1 MPVEARLVGQIRA
14 ALPLD
19 ETVGVALSGGGDSV
33 ALLHL
38 CLRAGIK
45 VEAVTVDHSL
55 RAESAAEAVAVA
67 ADCGALG
74 VRHDVRVWQHGAP
87 TGNLMDQARR
97 ARLGLIGDWARARGI
112 ATVAL
117 GHTRDDQAETLLMGL
132 ARQAGIDG
140 LSGMRRAWSAGGVQF
155 VRPLLDAGRTEL
167 REWLAA
173 QGTGWIDDP
182 TNDNDRFTRVK
193 ARQVLAALA
202 PLGITGEGLAAVAGH
217 LAQVRAALEVQ
228 VAGVAA
234 RLVREEAGA
243 LVVDALLFAEPAEV
257 RRRLIVAG
265 LRWLSGAEYAPR
277 ADAVARLEAAM
288 AAGRDATLWG
298 CRWHKGRLMREAK
311 AMTGV
316 TAALGAV
323 WDGRWVVEGPTV
335 AGVVVRALGAD
346 GIRACPDWRSTGLPR
361 EVLLVTPALWAG
373 ETLLAAP
380 LAGFG
385 RDWTARIAAPFHLFG
400 LSH

>member
-1 MPVEARLVGQIRA
+1 MPVEARLVGLIRA

-45 VEAVTVDHSL
+45 VEAVTVDHGL
-55 RAESAAEAVAVA
+55 RAESAAEAVTVA

-74 VRHDVRVWQHGAP
+74 VRHEVRVWQHGAVS
-87 TGNLMDQARR
+87 GNLMDQARR
-97 ARLGLIGDWARARGI
+97 ARMGLIGDWARERGI
-112 ATVAL
+112 ATVVL

-140 LSGMRRAWSAGGVQF
+140 LSGMRREWSAGGVRY

-173 QGTGWIDDP
+173 RGTDWIDDP

-228 VAGVAA
+228 VADVAA
-234 RLVREEAGA
+234 RLVHEEAGA
-243 LVVDALLFAEPAEV
+243 LALDALLFAEPTEV
-257 RRRLIVAG
+257 RRRMIVAG
-265 LRWLSGAEYAPR
+265 LLWLSGAQYAPR

-298 CRWHKGRLMREAK
+298 CRWQKGRLMREAK
-311 AMTGV
+311 AITGV
-316 TAALGAV
+316 TATLGAV

-335 AGVVVRALGAD
+335 AGAVVRALGAD
-346 GIRACPDWRSTGLPR
+346 GIRACPDWRATGLPR

-380 LAGFG
+380 VAGFG